1 MSVFNKLRNS
11 TPVANTTNQAG
22 GPAIKQSAKLEAVS
36 LVLTSFVRDRF
47 YSKASDDLTRL
58 KSLTEQVDTEFLAKL
73 AIFARKEFGMR
84 SITHALAGYLAP
96 KLSGKE
102 YAKRFYEKV
111 VHRVDDM
118 MEIVAVIKSQS
129 TKCIPNAVRKGFKKA
144 FSQFDAYQLAKYRAE
159 NKDIKLVDIVNLVHP
174 KHTPALQ
181 KLVDGELKNEK
192 TWEAQLSESGKEGGQ
207 SKQEVWATQIL
218 NKSLG
223 YLALIR
229 NLRNI
234 EQSLAPQGADTL
246 LQELQKQLTS
256 QEAIKKSLVL
266 PFQIQTAYESVSH
279 PLIKAALS
287 EAIEKSLCNVPV
299 FP

>member
-102 YAKRFYEKV
+102 YAKSFYEKV

-181 KLVDGELKNEK
+181 KLVD
-192 TWEAQLSESGKEGGQ
+192 
-207 SKQEVWATQIL
+207 
-218 NKSLG
+218 
-223 YLALIR
+223 
-229 NLRNI
+229 
-234 EQSLAPQGADTL
+234 
-246 LQELQKQLTS
+246 
-256 QEAIKKSLVL
+256 
-266 PFQIQTAYESVSH
+266 
-279 PLIKAALS
+279 
-287 EAIEKSLCNVPV
+287 
-299 FP
+299 